1 MAQSGI
7 EQQPILSPWTVVAIT
22 IEWNAVAFAAEPIQN
37 GS

>member
-7 EQQPILSPWTVVAIT
+7 ERQAILSAWTVVAIT
-22 IEWNAVAFAAEPIQN
+22 TEGNAVAFVAEPIQN